1 MRKSCICRAA
11 LAAFCLAATV
21 AGFHAMIFERLP
33 SVFRAPEEDMDY
45 AWFVPLFS
53 IAVLWSE
60 RKRIASAIG
69 APSFGGVLFAL
80 PFFALG
86 LLGARGLQV
95 RFELLGFAGLLVAI
109 PWAFFGRAA
118 AARFVFPAACLLFC
132 MPMASYLSIFTVRL
146 RLFASAVSGGFLS
159 VLFDDAVREG
169 NLITLAG
176 TLLDGKPFTIDIA
189 DPCSGLRSVFA
200 LVAISVGYGYWTE
213 PTWTRRALLAAS
225 AIPIAIAGNIVRIVS
240 IAVAAKAS
248 SAQFAIGY
256 YHDFSGYV
264 VFAVAI
270 SLLLCAGT
278 LIDRLFRAR
287 PAAGPAPA
295 DGETGHAG
303 APRPCAAG
311 FAACAAMTA
320 LTVAAMSFQLF
331 APAPEVC
338 GPAGVAFPE
347 IAGFTAEAL
356 EPSVAETNLLRG
368 ASVEKR
374 LYKAASGFWF
384 QATSVTSG
392 PDKSSLHRPEL
403 CLPSQG
409 FDISGRRAAEAG
421 GVPWRVI
428 SLAGRAGSGD
438 ALFAYTFFNQDLWR
452 TSSHEA
458 RIWRDVWDRTAN
470 GRIDRWTM
478 VTVFFPSGDARAFA
492 SLLERLGGF
501 AK

>member
-1 MRKSCICRAA
+1 MCKNCIYRAA
-11 LAAFCLAATV
+11 LAAFCFAASV
-21 AGFHAMIFERLP
+21 AGYHAMIFERLP
-33 SVFRAPEEDMDY
+33 AVFRVPEEDMDY

-60 RKRIASAIG
+60 RKRIAAAAG

-200 LVAISVGYGYWTE
+200 LVAISVGYGYWTQ
-213 PTWTRRALLAAS
+213 PTWARRALLAAS

-240 IAVAAKAS
+240 IAVVAKAS

-270 SLLLCAGT
+270 GLLLCAGT

-287 PAAGPAPA
+287 SAPGPAPA
-295 DGETGHAG
+295 GAGTVSAG
-303 APRPCAAG
+303 APRPRAAG

-338 GPAGVAFPE
+338 GPAGVVFPE
-347 IAGFTAEAL
+347 IAGFSAEAL
-356 EPSVAETNLLRG
+356 EPSVAETNLLKG
-368 ASVEKR
+368 AVVEKR

-492 SLLERLGGF
+492 SLLEHLGGF